1 MFNWMPNIFKPRKG
15 YCFKCKATQ
24 PVTEV
29 TYVNLDGG
37 RKQLKGLCK
46 VCNTKVSSYVGL

>member
-1 MFNWMPNIFKPRKG
+1 MFNWMPNIFQPRKG
-15 YCFKCKATQ
+15 YCFKCKETRS
-24 PVTEV
+24 VTEV